1 MFRVV
6 IHIKCLSEPDAMTGT
21 LFLHSSA
28 TVIQVEYMPL
38 GNPRAQSSKKYLYSS
53 THLHTMCCTPES
65 EPEWLTFSAFKL
77 SSIMPTVCMYVCMY
91 VCTCVDTRLC
101 MESEM

>member
-6 IHIKCLSEPDAMTGT
+6 IHIKCLFEPDAMTGT

-65 EPEWLTFSAFKL
+65 EPEWLTFPAFKL
-77 SSIMPTVCMYVCMY
+77 SSIIPTVCMYVENTM
-91 VCTCVDTRLC
+91 
-101 MESEM
+101 